1 MAKPGY
7 HEGYDFPFRELLI
20 KKSCQLT
27 QPGIDLPKSVY
38 CLKCIPWEPPEALI
52 QYGETR
58 LPQYYK
64 LRIIKIE
71 QKSIGFRITII
82 CSVCLILF
90 IEMEGLPSKA
100 PCLLSF
106 GSTILLSIFMQ
117 FQYLFSFGFALQMHK
132 IIWSKQSYWWSYSF

>member
-1 MAKPGY
+1 MATP
-7 HEGYDFPFRELLI
+7 HEGYDSPFRELLI

-38 CLKCIPWEPPEALI
+38 LLLKMYSLGATRNRNKALI

-64 LRIIKIE
+64 LRIINIE

-82 CSVCLILF
+82 WSVCLILF
-90 IEMEGLPSKA
+90 IDG
-100 PCLLSF
+100 
-106 GSTILLSIFMQ
+106 
-117 FQYLFSFGFALQMHK
+117 
-132 IIWSKQSYWWSYSF
+132 IIEVSPEK